1 MTRHFDD
8 WNAPFPVR
16 NLRYLWQELTD
27 LNRRIALYERRLA
40 QLTAQRDEIRRAIY
54 ELERDIAK
62 RSGGFDEYPTTD
74 R

>member
-8 WNAPFPVR
+8 WNAPISVR

-27 LNRRIALYERRLA
+27 INRRIALYERRLA

-62 RSGGFDEYPTTD
+62 RSGGIDEYPTTD

>member
-8 WNAPFPVR
+8 WNAPISVR

-27 LNRRIALYERRLA
+27 INRRIAIYERRLA
-40 QLTAQRDEIRRAIY
+40 ELSAQRDEIRRAIY

-62 RSGGFDEYPTTD
+62 RSGEI
-74 R
+74 

>member
-8 WNAPFPVR
+8 WNAPLPVR

-27 LNRRIALYERRLA
+27 INRRIALYERRLA
-40 QLTAQRDEIRRAIY
+40 HLTAQRDEIRRSIY

-62 RSGGFDEYPTTD
+62 RSGGFE
-74 R
+74 

>member
-1 MTRHFDD
+1 MTRHIDD

-16 NLRYLWQELTD
+16 NFRYLWQELTD
-27 LNRRIALYERRLA
+27 INRRIALYERRLA

-62 RSGGFDEYPTTD
+62 RSGGIE
-74 R
+74 